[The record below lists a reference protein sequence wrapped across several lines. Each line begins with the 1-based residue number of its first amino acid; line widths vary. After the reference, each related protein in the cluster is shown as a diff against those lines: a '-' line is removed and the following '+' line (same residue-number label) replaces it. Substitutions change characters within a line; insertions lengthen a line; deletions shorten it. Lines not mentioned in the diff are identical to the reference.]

1 MRHLPVAVTGDIIG
15 TFEMRRQWT
24 SWILYDIASSGYI
37 LLISAVAF
45 PLYFKMHVTGNAS
58 WSDSLWGFLLSI
70 STLLAGVVA
79 PVVGAAADI
88 SGRRLR
94 YLAIATAICCI
105 ATGILAMP
113 AASVALI
120 SVTFCI
126 SYIAYLVA
134 AGLYDSLLKTVAP
147 HSRTAWLSNLGW
159 GLGYFGGLFCYLLAK
174 PFLDTGA
181 RAGDSSQFAISFIVT
196 GLYYAAVGGIALF
209 GLRTAGRKAEAFS
222 DGAVWSRSTQR
233 VAATT
238 RGWRKRGGLAR
249 VIVGIHL
256 ITGAAVT
263 LALFTPIVLTS
274 HYDLSVEQVTQFS
287 AVFSIVSIGST
298 VFMGWLALRIDP
310 LRLLLGMMPVWLIVT
325 MLLIF
330 GAGWWAGIATSL
342 CLGLAIGPTN
352 AIGRSI
358 VAAMIQADESAQ
370 MFGFG
375 ALINRATSAI
385 GPLFFGTLSSATGLR
400 WPAVTVTG
408 AILFLGFAIMSRH
421 LRLTTHLAIS
431 PEKRRIDQES

>member
-1 MRHLPVAVTGDIIG
+1 MRHLPVALVGNIVG
-15 TFEMRRQWT
+15 KFRMRRQWI

-45 PLYFKMHVTGNAS
+45 PLYFKMHVTANAP
-58 WSDSLWGFLLSI
+58 WSDSLWGLLLSI

-79 PVVGAAADI
+79 PVVGTAADI
-88 SGRRLR
+88 SGHRLR
-94 YLAIATAICCI
+94 YLAVATAICCA
-105 ATGILAMP
+105 ATGLLAMP

-126 SYIAYLVA
+126 SFTAYLVA

-159 GLGYFGGLFCYLLAK
+159 GLGYLGGLVCYFLAK
-174 PFLDTGA
+174 PFLDTGV
-181 RAGDSSQFAISFIVT
+181 RTGDSAQFANSFVVT
-196 GLYYAAVGGIALF
+196 ALYYGAVGGIALF
-209 GLRTAGRKAEAFS
+209 GLRTTGRKAEAFS
-222 DGAVWSRSTQR
+222 EGALWSRSAER

-256 ITGAAVT
+256 ITGAAAT
-263 LALFTPIVLTS
+263 LAFFTPIILTS
-274 HYDLSVEQVTQFS
+274 HFSLSVEQVTRFS
-287 AVFSIVSIGST
+287 AVFSIVSIGAT
-298 VFMGWLALRIDP
+298 IFTGWLALRIDP
-310 LRLLLGMMPVWLIVT
+310 LRLLLGTMPVWLLLA

-330 GAGWWAGIATSL
+330 GASWWAGLATSL

-375 ALINRATSAI
+375 ALINRAASAI
-385 GPLFFGTLSSATGLR
+385 GPLFFGVLSSATGLR

-408 AILFLGFAIMSRH
+408 AILLLGFAMMHRH
-421 LRLTTHLAIS
+421 RWLRTHLPAS
-431 PEKRRIDQES
+431 PERRPMDQKA